1 MAPTRGFCSRAGE
14 MGMRHWRGAKWPLGD
29 CTRDDKGS
37 LAGCSSATPGD
48 VGRCC
53 ASQCEA
59 CARCQYY
66 SFAKDRRGRRGR
78 RRNFTACRW
87 YADTQCDMRDLRH
100 SAGIHSKGEWQT
112 VQAKRSVPAA
122 LPPDLGRASPLRLAI
137 VGLTF
142 GSSQHCGIVGWCQGA
157 RRLRRVLPVQWTV
170 TIAVIGGK
178 DPRSARRRGH
188 ACEGATHVA
197 ADGELGRLADA
208 CSRKTRRAWR
218 GMPGTRGISVPP
230 ATILK
235 WQLLAMDAY
244 DALLFA
250 DLDVDLFPL
259 ESNTT
264 LVGSAWLSRLP
275 AFVRADQPIVV
286 LANADHATPVNT
298 GLMLVKPHRALH
310 ADGISRRDIAE
321 IPPRYAGE
329 YRDNAR
335 QATQGAVHR
344 RYLMPVASTSTWHAT
359 RIPAH
364 VSTSQQRPRGR
375 SRRAAPMSP
384 QLHTRLGRHR
394 PSTCTQLPRAHLQ
407 RIRAERRVY
416 WPEGAVG
423 AAAEYVYAVRK

>member
-29 CTRDDKGS
+29 CTRDEKGS

-122 LPPDLGRASPLRLAI
+122 LPPDLSRASPLRLAI

-157 RRLRRVLPVQWTV
+157 RRLRRALPVQWTV

-188 ACEGATHVA
+188 ACEGAT
-197 ADGELGRLADA
+197 LLTPPRPRRLFRASA
-208 CSRKTRRAWR
+208 CVPR
-218 GMPGTRGISVPP
+218 GDS
-230 ATILK
+230 
-235 WQLLAMDAY
+235 
-244 DALLFA
+244 
-250 DLDVDLFPL
+250 
-259 ESNTT
+259 
-264 LVGSAWLSRLP
+264 LVGARRG
-275 AFVRADQPIVV
+275 AKGVGREVMEYAD
-286 LANADHATPVNT
+286 D
-298 GLMLVKPHRALH
+298 
-310 ADGISRRDIAE
+310 
-321 IPPRYAGE
+321 
-329 YRDNAR
+329 AR
-335 QATQGAVHR
+335 
-344 RYLMPVASTSTWHAT
+344 
-359 RIPAH
+359 
-364 VSTSQQRPRGR
+364 
-375 SRRAAPMSP
+375 
-384 QLHTRLGRHR
+384 
-394 PSTCTQLPRAHLQ
+394 
-407 RIRAERRVY
+407 
-416 WPEGAVG
+416 
-423 AAAEYVYAVRK
+423 AAAELELELSLADRPCTE